1 MPTLNRDGVTIHYE
15 EHGEGYPLLLFA
27 PGGMDS
33 RAEWWERMPF
43 NPVAELSSRF
53 RVIAMDQRNAGRS
66 FAPLMAAG
74 WAEYAADHLALLDH
88 LGIQRTHI
96 MGGCIGSSYCLG
108 LIRAAGDRVSA
119 AVLQNP
125 IGLNERNRH
134 LFQGAFDQAAAAA
147 QTGGMNA
154 VLAAARETPRFTEN
168 PPAGPWGMQA
178 TAAPAF
184 AAELEGMDPDAY
196 TALLRDYS
204 ERMFGGGFVGS
215 VDEEF
220 VRGCTTPLLILAG
233 DDDFHPRE
241 TAERIAALAPNAELI
256 YEWREPEIVAGTVER
271 VRAFLERYT
280 PES

>member
-1 MPTLNRDGVTIHYE
+1 MPSLSQAGVTIHYE
-15 EHGEGYPLLLFA
+15 ERGEGYPLLLFA

-43 NPVAELSSRF
+43 NPAAEFSERF
-53 RVIAMDQRNAGRS
+53 RVITMDQRNAGRS
-66 FAPLMAAG
+66 FAPLAAAG
-74 WAEYAADHLALLDH
+74 WAEYAADHVALLDH
-88 LGIQRTHI
+88 LGIRQTHI

-108 LIRAAGDRVSA
+108 LIQAAGERVSA

-134 LFQGAFDQAAAAA
+134 LFQGAFEQAAAAA
-147 QTGGMNA
+147 EAGGLSA
-154 VLAAARETPRFTEN
+154 VVAAARENPRFTEH

-178 TAAPAF
+178 AVDQAF
-184 AAELEGMDPDAY
+184 AAQLEHMDPAAY
-196 TALLRDYS
+196 RALVHDYS

-233 DDDFHPRE
+233 DDDFHPRK

-271 VRAFLERYT
+271 VRAFLERHT
-280 PES
+280 PGD